1 MRMRAISP
9 KAEAVPTKRVGI
21 QRPAFAAVF
30 LLSGIG
36 LAVAETKPES
46 HPLPLHDGF
55 YLDADVPCGEAY
67 TAAMVQI
74 MGERFEAGRNLCTI
88 RSVAR
93 QGTSFAVTD
102 QCQDTSTGKTHAGK
116 ITFVIPDAH
125 TFMIGA
131 KDDQQ
136 RFRYCPI
143 PSLPQPFA
151 HAKETVPDTPPF
163 E

>member
-1 MRMRAISP
+1 
-9 KAEAVPTKRVGI
+9 VGVK
-21 QRPAFAAVF
+21 RPAFAAAF
-30 LLSGIG
+30 LLSAIW
-36 LAVAETKPES
+36 LAGAAAEPPS

-55 YLDADVPCGEAY
+55 YLDATVPCGEAY

-74 MGERFEAGRNLCTI
+74 MGGRFEAGRNLCTI

-93 QGTSFAVTD
+93 QGTSFALTD
-102 QCQDTSTGKTHAGK
+102 SCQDTSTGKKRSGK
-116 ITFVIPDAH
+116 LTLVIPDEH
-125 TFMIGA
+125 TLIIGA
-131 KDDQQ
+131 KSEQQ

-143 PSLPQPFA
+143 PSLPPSFK

>member
-1 MRMRAISP
+1 MKKGRAFATVVLLSALWLAG
-9 KAEAVPTKRVGI
+9 AEAK
-21 QRPAFAAVF
+21 PA
-30 LLSGIG
+30 
-36 LAVAETKPES
+36 S

-74 MGERFEAGRNLCTI
+74 MGERFESERDLCTI
-88 RSVAR
+88 GSVSR

-102 QCQDTSTGKTHAGK
+102 SCQDTSTGEKRAGK
-116 ITFVIPDAH
+116 VTFVIPDAH
-125 TFMIGA
+125 TLIIGA
-131 KDDQQ
+131 KNDQV

-143 PSLPQPFA
+143 PSLPPSFH